1 MLALVSNFN
10 SRTMTRSSDK
20 FDDEHDARHLA
31 ISRLSRKRAYRHQ
44 VINYLWVNGLLI
56 VVWCLTGFG
65 FFWPIYPLL
74 GWGGALLIQGW
85 KITHPHRHSFSEAEI
100 NREINRI

>member
-1 MLALVSNFN
+1 
-10 SRTMTRSSDK
+10 MTI
-20 FDDEHDARHLA
+20 DEQLRRHA

-56 VVWCLTGFG
+56 VVWALSGFG
-65 FFWPIYPLL
+65 FFWPIYPLF

-85 KITHPHRHSFSEAEI
+85 KITHPHRHSFSEEEI
-100 NREINRI
+100 NREIESLK

>member
-1 MLALVSNFN
+1 MTSNED
-10 SRTMTRSSDK
+10 SR
-20 FDDEHDARHLA
+20 RHA

-56 VVWCLTGFG
+56 VVWALTGFG

-74 GWGGALLIQGW
+74 GWGAALLIQRC
-85 KITHPHRHSFSEAEI
+85 KMTHPHRHSFSEEEI
-100 NREINRI
+100 YREIERL

>member
-1 MLALVSNFN
+1 MTIDEE
-10 SRTMTRSSDK
+10 SR
-20 FDDEHDARHLA
+20 RHA

-56 VVWCLTGFG
+56 VVWAFSGFG
-65 FFWPIYPLL
+65 FFWPIYPLI

-85 KITHPHRHSFSEAEI
+85 KILILIDTPLVKRRSRERSSRAEMKKS
-100 NREINRI
+100 